1 MRQNGSPPAPDVIVP
16 DETLFAAPPEPQP
29 LPPLAVFAVDAA
41 ADPAPAPE
49 APNAPGFVLVTAVEA
64 VAADAPVPPLSK
76 VLPLLL
82 KSYDAPVPAH
92 IPTLAAVPESTPID
106 PASNPSV

>member
-1 MRQNGSPPAPDVIVP
+1 MRQKGSPPAPDVIVP
-16 DETLFAAPPEPQP
+16 AAAWFTAPPEPQP
-29 LPPLAVFAVDAA
+29 LPPLDVIACDAVPDPAA
-41 ADPAPAPE
+41 APV
-49 APNAPGFVLVTAVEA
+49 APNAPGFVPVTAREA

-76 VLPLLL
+76 VLPVLL

-92 IPTLAAVPESTPID
+92 IPALAAVPESTPIV